1 MNSFKT
7 NLQPNP
13 SNTKNDGTSD
23 GQFIINEPQSLEP
36 YLAIR
41 IPKWKR
47 SIDII
52 GAVLSLIMFLP
63 VFVFSIVFIKIVS
76 PGPVFFKQIR
86 TGYQGK
92 PFFIW
97 KFRTMHINAD
107 SNIHAKNI
115 REEIKNDQVLKKVQ
129 NDPRIIP
136 FGNFLRDSSIDELP
150 QLFNVLKGEMS
161 LVGPRPEL
169 PYAVEEFK
177 LWHCARLD
185 ILPGMTGLWQI
196 NGKNTTTFSEMIRYD
211 IEYVRRLSFIQEM
224 KILLMTIPSI
234 IKNARENSD

>member
-150 QLFNVLKGEMS
+150 QL
-161 LVGPRPEL
+161 
-169 PYAVEEFK
+169 
-177 LWHCARLD
+177 
-185 ILPGMTGLWQI
+185 
-196 NGKNTTTFSEMIRYD
+196 
-211 IEYVRRLSFIQEM
+211 
-224 KILLMTIPSI
+224 
-234 IKNARENSD
+234 